1 MGLKI
6 YDQIGHTHTQ
16 IEITLYIKQAEV
28 TCVAKLPIVTSPVYP
43 HLVLN
48 YDFSYFP
55 LQKSI
60 HSKPNYKNISVVLPS
75 AEIKMWGNWV

>member
-75 AEIKMWGNWV
+75 AEIKM